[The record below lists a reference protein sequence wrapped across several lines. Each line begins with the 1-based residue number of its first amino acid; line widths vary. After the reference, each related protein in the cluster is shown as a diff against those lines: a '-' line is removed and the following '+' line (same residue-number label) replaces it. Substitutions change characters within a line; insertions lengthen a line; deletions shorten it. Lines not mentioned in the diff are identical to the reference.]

1 MRPLLRCLCIVGV
14 CGLALWL
21 PPAAAAQDSR
31 DDGLVQTDAPG
42 LTDSERQ
49 RREESLERELEG
61 AFKRWIDEDVTY
73 IIMDE
78 ERQAFR
84 RLSNDEEREQ
94 FIEQFWL
101 RRSPDP
107 ESLANDY
114 REEHYRRIAYANQ
127 HFASGIPGWRTD
139 RGRLY
144 IMYGPP
150 DEIEAHPSGGFYQ
163 RTMEEG
169 GGSTS
174 TYPFEQWRYRYIE
187 GVGQA
192 PWLRSIR

>member
-1 MRPLLRCLCIVGV
+1 M
-14 CGLALWL
+14 
-21 PPAAAAQDSR
+21 
-31 DDGLVQTDAPG
+31 QTDAPG

-73 IIMDE
+73 IITDE

-163 RTMEEG
+163 RPIEEG

-174 TYPFEQWRYRYIE
+174 H
-187 GVGQA
+187 VS
-192 PWLRSIR
+192 LRAVALSLTSKASGRTSCSNSSTPR

>member
-1 MRPLLRCLCIVGV
+1 MRIRCRV
-14 CGLALWL
+14 CPYFVRIGRTKAIR
-21 PPAAAAQDSR
+21 AQAR
-31 DDGLVQTDAPG
+31 F
-42 LTDSERQ
+42 
-49 RREESLERELEG
+49 REESLERELEG

-163 RTMEEG
+163 RPIEEG
-169 GGSTS
+169 GGTTS

-187 GVGQA
+187 GNLKVSF
-192 PWLRSIR
+192 PVSRRSKFQD